1 VPFHPRPTPQAAR
14 YALMPVVGFAL
25 IAALKKYVPAANSI
39 LSADAV
45 LVLVL
50 LLETCMPSAQ
60 NSTVILQLQKKNAA
74 AARMAR
80 VLMLIYVMG
89 VPALS
94 YWLVRVL
101 SATNLL

>member
-1 VPFHPRPTPQAAR
+1 
-14 YALMPVVGFAL
+14 MPIVGFSL
-25 IAALKKYVPAANSI
+25 VAALKKYVPLAGNI

-50 LLETCMPSAQ
+50 LLESCMPSAQ

-80 VLMLIYVMG
+80 VLMVIYVLG

-101 SATNLL
+101 TATKLL

>member
-1 VPFHPRPTPQAAR
+1 
-14 YALMPVVGFAL
+14 MPIVGFSL
-25 IAALKKYVPAANSI
+25 VAALRKYVPFASK
-39 LSADAV
+39 LLGADAV

-80 VLMLIYVMG
+80 VLMLIYVAG

-101 SATNLL
+101 TASKLM